1 MERGQL
7 VPRALK
13 SQGQSTPSTIGEIS
27 LPSAVG
33 LLGQAWSFKS
43 CCYPFSMFLRHLTV
57 SFLAFQR
64 FKQGM
69 GISVFA
75 FLFLVK
81 IVF

>member
-7 VPRALK
+7 VPGALK

-33 LLGQAWSFKS
+33 LLGQAWCFKS

-57 SFLAFQR
+57 IFSCLSEIQT
-64 FKQGM
+64 GY
-69 GISVFA
+69 GYISVC
-75 FLFLVK
+75 FLIFS
-81 IVF
+81 